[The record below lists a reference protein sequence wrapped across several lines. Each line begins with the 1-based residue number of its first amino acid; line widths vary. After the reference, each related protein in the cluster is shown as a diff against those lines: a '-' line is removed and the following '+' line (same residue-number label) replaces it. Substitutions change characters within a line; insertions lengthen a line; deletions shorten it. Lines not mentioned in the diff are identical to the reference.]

1 MDSFKK
7 ILAGLFALLFVTTSV
22 LALILFNLDR
32 HAFTAETYRQVFA
45 NEGFYNQIP
54 AVMANALA
62 ASASDQSGLPRVMQ
76 GFSTQ
81 NWETFLR
88 AMLPA
93 ETLKTIG
100 DEALNSIFAY
110 LDNQSDSAQISLAPL
125 KASLTSDAGAQAVF
139 ALLSAEPEC
148 TLEQIEQMGGAI
160 FGQGQIQFCNP
171 PEMIQALITP
181 ILQAQLQLAA
191 AALPDQI
198 TIARADSASQQTDP
212 RQRLKVIRLM
222 MRLSPLV
229 PLAFLLMV
237 TILAINSLKSWLT
250 WWGIPF
256 SITGVIAVLIGLA
269 GAPVTGFVLQKIL
282 VNKIP
287 AYLPVIML
295 DYAGE
300 LAAAMVQQLLKPI
313 LWQGLILAVIG
324 TIMIAI
330 LFFIKGKEKNIKRR
344 Y

>member
-7 ILAGLFALLFVTTSV
+7 ILAGLFAILFVTTSV

-81 NWETFLR
+81 SWETFLR
-88 AMLPA
+88 AILPA
-93 ETLKTIG
+93 ETLKAMG
-100 DEALNSIFAY
+100 DETLNSIFAY
-110 LDNQSDSAQISLAPL
+110 INNQNDAAQISLTPL
-125 KASLTSDAGAQAVF
+125 KASLISDAGAQAVF
-139 ALLSAEPEC
+139 ALLSAQPDC
-148 TLEQIEQMGGAI
+148 TLEQIAQMGAAV
-160 FGQGQIQFCNP
+160 FGEGKIEFCNP
-171 PEMIQALITP
+171 PAQLQPFMIP

-212 RQRLKVIRLM
+212 RPRLKFIRLM
-222 MRLSPLV
+222 MRLSPLL
-229 PLAFLLMV
+229 PLAFLFVV
-237 TILAINSLKSWLT
+237 TILAVNSLKSWLT
-250 WWGIPF
+250 WWGFPF
-256 SITGVIAVLIGLA
+256 SITGIIAVLMGLA
-269 GAPVTGFVLQKIL
+269 GAPVAGFILQKIL

-300 LAAAMVQQLLKPI
+300 LAAAMVRQLLKPI
-313 LWQGLILAVIG
+313 MWQGLILVVIG
-324 TIMIAI
+324 AIMIAI
-330 LFFIKGKEKNIKRR
+330 SFFIKGKEKNIKSR